1 MKKQQILIGV
11 TGVALGFLIGATL
24 ENKLFSTRKQDE
36 KIIKSLKEDNEELTE
51 INETLR
57 EKITNLEKDNE
68 DLKNNNKKKKFQNR
82 K

>member
-1 MKKQQILIGV
+1 MKKEIWIGI
-11 TGVALGFLIGATL
+11 TGLGVGLLVGATL

-36 KIIKSLKEDNEELTE
+36 KIIKNLKEDNEELTE
-51 INETLR
+51 INETIR
-57 EKITNLEKDNE
+57 EKITSLEKANE

>member
-1 MKKQQILIGV
+1 MKKMLIGV
-11 TGVALGFLIGATL
+11 TGVALGFLVGATL

-51 INETLR
+51 INEALK
-57 EKITNLEKDNE
+57 EKIASLEKTNE

>member
-1 MKKQQILIGV
+1 MKKMLIGV
-11 TGVALGFLIGATL
+11 TGVALGFLVGATL

-51 INETLR
+51 INEALK
-57 EKITNLEKDNE
+57 EKIASLEKANE

>member
-1 MKKQQILIGV
+1 MKKMLIGA
-11 TGVALGFLIGATL
+11 TGVALGFLVGATL

-51 INETLR
+51 INEALR

>member
-11 TGVALGFLIGATL
+11 TGVALGFLVGATL

-51 INETLR
+51 INEALR

>member
-1 MKKQQILIGV
+1 MKKEIWIGI
-11 TGVALGFLIGATL
+11 TGLGVGLLVGATL

-36 KIIKSLKEDNEELTE
+36 KIIKNLKEDNEELTE
-51 INETLR
+51 INEALK
-57 EKITNLEKDNE
+57 EKIASLEKANE

>member
-1 MKKQQILIGV
+1 MKKMLILGTGLGIGLLV
-11 TGVALGFLIGATL
+11 GSVL

-36 KIIKSLKEDNEELTE
+36 KIIKNLKEDNKELTE
-51 INETLR
+51 INEALR

>member
-1 MKKQQILIGV
+1 MKKEIWIGI
-11 TGVALGFLIGATL
+11 TGLGVGLLVGATL

-36 KIIKSLKEDNEELTE
+36 KIIKNLKEDNEELTE
-51 INETLR
+51 INETLK
-57 EKITNLEKDNE
+57 EKIASLEKANE

>member
-1 MKKQQILIGV
+1 MKKMLIGV
-11 TGVALGFLIGATL
+11 TGVALGFLAGTAL
-24 ENKLFSTRKQDE
+24 EHKLCSTKEDYE
-36 KIIKSLKEDNEELTE
+36 KLAKALKEDNEELTE

-57 EKITNLEKDNE
+57 EKITSLEKANE

>member
-1 MKKQQILIGV
+1 MKKMLIGV
-11 TGVALGFLIGATL
+11 TGVALGFLVGATL

-51 INETLR
+51 INEALR
-57 EKITNLEKDNE
+57 EKVTNLEKDNE

>member
-1 MKKQQILIGV
+1 MKKQILIGV
-11 TGVALGFLIGATL
+11 TGVALGFLVGATL

-51 INETLR
+51 INEALR
-57 EKITNLEKDNE
+57 EKVTNLEKDNE

>member
-1 MKKQQILIGV
+1 MKKMLIGV
-11 TGVALGFLIGATL
+11 TGVALGFLVGATL

-51 INETLR
+51 INETLK
-57 EKITNLEKDNE
+57 EKIASLEKANE

>member
-1 MKKQQILIGV
+1 MKKEIWIGI
-11 TGVALGFLIGATL
+11 TGLGVGLLVGATL

-36 KIIKSLKEDNEELTE
+36 KIIKNLKEDNEELTE

-57 EKITNLEKDNE
+57 EKITSLEKANE

>member
-1 MKKQQILIGV
+1 MKKEIWIGI
-11 TGVALGFLIGATL
+11 TGLGVGLLVGATL

-36 KIIKSLKEDNEELTE
+36 KIIKNLKEDNEELTE

-57 EKITNLEKDNE
+57 EKITSLEKDNE

>member
-1 MKKQQILIGV
+1 MKKMLIGA
-11 TGVALGFLIGATL
+11 TGVALGFLVGATL

-36 KIIKSLKEDNEELTE
+36 KIIKNLKEDNKELTE
-51 INETLR
+51 INEALR

>member
-1 MKKQQILIGV
+1 MKKEIWIGIA
-11 TGVALGFLIGATL
+11 GVGVGLLVGATL

-36 KIIKSLKEDNEELTE
+36 KIIKNLKEDNEELTE
-51 INETLR
+51 INETLK
-57 EKITNLEKDNE
+57 EKIASLEKANE

>member
-1 MKKQQILIGV
+1 MKKQILIGV
-11 TGVALGFLIGATL
+11 TGVALGFLVGATL

-36 KIIKSLKEDNEELTE
+36 KIIKNLKEDNEELTE

-57 EKITNLEKDNE
+57 EKITSLEKANE

>member
-1 MKKQQILIGV
+1 MKKQI
-11 TGVALGFLIGATL
+11 LIGATL

-51 INETLR
+51 INEALR

>member
-1 MKKQQILIGV
+1 MKKMLIGV
-11 TGVALGFLIGATL
+11 KGVALGFLVGATL

-36 KIIKSLKEDNEELTE
+36 KIIKSLKEDNEELIE
-51 INETLR
+51 INEALR

>member
-1 MKKQQILIGV
+1 MKKMLIGV
-11 TGVALGFLIGATL
+11 TGEALGFLVGATL

-51 INETLR
+51 INEALK
-57 EKITNLEKDNE
+57 EKIASLEKANE

>member
-1 MKKQQILIGV
+1 MKKMLIGV
-11 TGVALGFLIGATL
+11 TGVALGFLVGATL

-36 KIIKSLKEDNEELTE
+36 KIIKNLKEDNEELTE
-51 INETLR
+51 INEALR

>member
-1 MKKQQILIGV
+1 MKKQILIGV
-11 TGVALGFLIGATL
+11 TGVALGFLVGATL

-51 INETLR
+51 INEALR

>member
-1 MKKQQILIGV
+1 MKKEIWIGI
-11 TGVALGFLIGATL
+11 TGLGIGLLVGAKL

-36 KIIKSLKEDNEELTE
+36 KIIKNLKEDNEELTE

-57 EKITNLEKDNE
+57 EKITSLEKANE

>member
-1 MKKQQILIGV
+1 MKKMLIGV
-11 TGVALGFLIGATL
+11 TGVALGFLVGATL

-51 INETLR
+51 INEALR

>member
-1 MKKQQILIGV
+1 MKKEIWIGI
-11 TGVALGFLIGATL
+11 TGLGVGLLVGATL

-36 KIIKSLKEDNEELTE
+36 KIIKNLKEDNEELTE
-51 INETLR
+51 INETLK
-57 EKITNLEKDNE
+57 EKIASLETANE

>member
-1 MKKQQILIGV
+1 MKKMLILGTGLGIGLLV
-11 TGVALGFLIGATL
+11 GSVL

-36 KIIKSLKEDNEELTE
+36 KIIKNLKEDNEELTE
-51 INETLR
+51 INEALK
-57 EKITNLEKDNE
+57 EKIASLEKANE

>member
-1 MKKQQILIGV
+1 MKKQILIGV
-11 TGVALGFLIGATL
+11 TGVALGFLVGATL
-24 ENKLFSTRKQDE
+24 ENKLFLTRKQDE

-51 INETLR
+51 INEALR

>member
-1 MKKQQILIGV
+1 MKKEIWIGI
-11 TGVALGFLIGATL
+11 TGLGVGLLVGATL

-36 KIIKSLKEDNEELTE
+36 KIIKNLKEDNEELTE
-51 INETLR
+51 INEALR
-57 EKITNLEKDNE
+57 EKITSLEKANE

>member
-1 MKKQQILIGV
+1 MKKEIWIGI
-11 TGVALGFLIGATL
+11 TGLGVGLLVGATL

-36 KIIKSLKEDNEELTE
+36 KIIKNLKEDNEELTE
-51 INETLR
+51 INEALK
-57 EKITNLEKDNE
+57 EKITSLEKANE

>member
-1 MKKQQILIGV
+1 MKKQILIGV
-11 TGVALGFLIGATL
+11 TGVALGFLVGATL

-51 INETLR
+51 INEALK
-57 EKITNLEKDNE
+57 EKIASLEKANE

>member
-1 MKKQQILIGV
+1 MKKMLIGV
-11 TGVALGFLIGATL
+11 TGVALGFLVGATL

-57 EKITNLEKDNE
+57 EKITSLEKANE

>member
-1 MKKQQILIGV
+1 MKKMLIGV
-11 TGVALGFLIGATL
+11 TGVALGFLVAATL

-51 INETLR
+51 INEALK
-57 EKITNLEKDNE
+57 EKIASLEKANE